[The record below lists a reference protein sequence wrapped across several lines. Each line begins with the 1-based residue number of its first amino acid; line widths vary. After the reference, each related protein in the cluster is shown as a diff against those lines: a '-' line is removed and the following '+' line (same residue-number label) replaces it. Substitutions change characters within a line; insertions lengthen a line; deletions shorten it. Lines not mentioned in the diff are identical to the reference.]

1 MTSAELIGERIRK
14 IRKGK
19 KWTQKKLADKI
30 GTSICVI
37 SKWETGERY
46 MNTFNLINICEALNT
61 SADYLLF
68 GKEHEE

>member
-1 MTSAELIGERIRK
+1 MTSAESMGERIRK

-19 KWTQKKLADKI
+19 KLTQKKLADKV
-30 GTSICVI
+30 GTSSGVI

-46 MNTFNLINICEALNT
+46 MNTFNLINICEALEV

-68 GKEHEE
+68 GKEQEE

>member
-1 MTSAELIGERIRK
+1 MTSAELIGERIKK
-14 IRKGK
+14 IRKSK
-19 KWTQKKLADKI
+19 KLTQKMLADKV

-46 MNTFNLINICEALNT
+46 MNSFNLINICEALKV

>member
-1 MTSAELIGERIRK
+1 MTSTESMGERIRK

-19 KWTQKKLADKI
+19 KLTQKMLADKV

-46 MNTFNLINICEALNT
+46 MNSFNLINICEVLEV

>member
-1 MTSAELIGERIRK
+1 MTSAELIGERIKK
-14 IRKGK
+14 IRKSK
-19 KWTQKKLADKI
+19 KLTQKMLADKV

-46 MNTFNLINICEALNT
+46 MNSFNLINICEALEV

-68 GKEHEE
+68 GKEQEE

>member
-1 MTSAELIGERIRK
+1 MTSAELIGERIKK
-14 IRKGK
+14 IRKSK
-19 KWTQKKLADKI
+19 KLTQKMLADKV

-46 MNTFNLINICEALNT
+46 MNSFNLINICESLKV